1 MFEKKHNISIHIA
14 DLPRMQLNVPLS
26 QEPLVRR
33 AEENINGLWKQWR
46 EKDEFSDRSSA
57 EILAM
62 VTFRFAQLYYTNL
75 EAAESI
81 DRVLDGLE
89 QEFDSLLLE
98 DVVQ

>member
-1 MFEKKHNISIHIA
+1 
-14 DLPRMQLNVPLS
+14 
-26 QEPLVRR
+26 
-33 AEENINGLWKQWR
+33 
-46 EKDEFSDRSSA
+46 
-57 EILAM
+57 M